1 MKRTLPRLLA
11 TLLCLALLF
20 AMAACGAPDNTQ
32 STPVSDSG
40 SASTEPVQTA
50 DTSTPTYGGTMTM
63 SSTTTMT
70 PPCPPAT
77 AMPFG

>member
-40 SASTEPVQTA
+40 SASTEP
-50 DTSTPTYGGTMTM
+50 GTDCRHQHAHLRRHHDHVL
-63 SSTTTMT
+63 
-70 PPCPPAT
+70 PRVLQLL
-77 AMPFG
+77 

>member
-63 SSTTTMT
+63 Y
-70 PPCPPAT
+70 
-77 AMPFG
+77 